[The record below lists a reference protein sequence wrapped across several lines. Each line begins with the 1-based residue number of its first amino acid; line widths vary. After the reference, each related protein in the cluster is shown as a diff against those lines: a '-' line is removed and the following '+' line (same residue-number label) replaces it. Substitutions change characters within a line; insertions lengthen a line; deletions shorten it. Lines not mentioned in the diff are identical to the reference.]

1 MKKLVTKEVDY
12 CDSCNS
18 EHSLYTCLTCK
29 KEFCY
34 SCSKTKA
41 IEYPHSIHFRGSGDG
56 FYCLECNS
64 KHMAAGDNPLFNCFV
79 QIKNLR
85 NQYEV
90 LSQDIKEAGKRAEEA
105 LKRLQR

>member
-1 MKKLVTKEVDY
+1 
-12 CDSCNS
+12 
-18 EHSLYTCLTCK
+18 
-29 KEFCY
+29 
-34 SCSKTKA
+34 
-41 IEYPHSIHFRGSGDG
+41 
-56 FYCLECNS
+56 
-64 KHMAAGDNPLFNCFV
+64 MAAGDNPLFNCFV